1 MFCFKLKRCISVL
14 PLVSKEISLAEERLR
29 TTTSMDTAECFAEK
43 LFINQLPSRVM
54 CLFLIIHATYVKAS
68 AMMEDS
74 AIREEGTK
82 ESVQSSVGQFSI
94 LFPESSKP
102 AEYVLRPRPR
112 TDEATAQSQYR
123 ADQKSLL

>member
-1 MFCFKLKRCISVL
+1 
-14 PLVSKEISLAEERLR
+14 
-29 TTTSMDTAECFAEK
+29 
-43 LFINQLPSRVM
+43 M

-112 TDEATAQSQYR
+112 TTDEATAQSQYR